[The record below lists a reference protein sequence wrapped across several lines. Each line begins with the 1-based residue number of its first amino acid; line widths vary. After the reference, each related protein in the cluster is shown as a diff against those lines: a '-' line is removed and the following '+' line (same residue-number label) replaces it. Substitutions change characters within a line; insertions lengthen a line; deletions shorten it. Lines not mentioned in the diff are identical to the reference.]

1 MADFPEQLV
10 TLIVSGEHVEVAAAL
25 GLFSPAIGEWGGVM
39 RGVPVRLAAA
49 LQRGEDASL
58 RLPDGQERPIHSTGP
73 SRIDDQGRLL
83 VPFTGE
89 GPVPF
94 S

>member
-1 MADFPEQLV
+1 M
-10 TLIVSGEHVEVAAAL
+10 TLIVSGEQVEVAAAL
-25 GLFSPAIGEWGGVM
+25 GVFSPADSEWGGVLL
-39 RGVPVRLAAA
+39 GVPVRLAAA
-49 LQRGEDASL
+49 MQRGDDASL
-58 RLPDGQERPIHSTGP
+58 RLPDGRERRIHSVGP
-73 SRIDDQGRLL
+73 SRIDGQGRLL